1 MLQTINCQLIFGLIY
16 CAYFGTVYC
25 IYVYLLVFQF
35 SPFLL
40 DIPSMSSGEKKK
52 KRKFGNRWENML
64 GLGLLCPLPQSYQT
78 NHKNRISFR
87 LSLPFFAFFFFSPFL
102 CLLLSNG
109 AACFHFNYGARLG
122 RLKCEYIHH
131 TFLRSFCLNTCN
143 ASSNIIVI
151 CIYKK
156 KLFALKAEV

>member
-1 MLQTINCQLIFGLIY
+1 MLILAGKMY
-16 CAYFGTVYC
+16 CL
-25 IYVYLLVFQF
+25 YVYLLVFQF

-40 DIPSMSSGEKKK
+40 DIPSMSSGKKK
-52 KRKFGNRWENML
+52 KKGNLATDEKICL
-64 GLGLLCPLPQSYQT
+64 DSGCSVPSPQSYQT

-151 CIYKK
+151 CI
-156 KLFALKAEV
+156 

>member
-16 CAYFGTVYC
+16 CAYFSWQNVLYIC
-25 IYVYLLVFQF
+25 IFTC
-35 SPFLL
+35 
-40 DIPSMSSGEKKK
+40 IPILSLFARYSVNVKRQKEK

-131 TFLRSFCLNTCN
+131 TFHRFCCLNTCN

-151 CIYKK
+151 CI
-156 KLFALKAEV
+156 